1 MSEALL
7 QVEDLVKHFR
17 SSGNWLRGG
26 REAIQA
32 VDGVNF
38 RIEPGETFALVGES
52 GCGKTTVA
60 KMILLLERPTGGR
73 ILFRGQ
79 DITGMRGAGL
89 KEYKRLVQA
98 VFQDPYSSLNP
109 RMQVMDIIGEP
120 LQVHEG
126 LRGRPLG
133 LRVGELLENVGLS
146 PITGSFFPHQFSGG
160 QRQRIAIARALA
172 LNPQLIVL
180 DEPVSGLDVSIRAQ
194 ILNLLVDLQRDLGL
208 SYLLISHDLA
218 IVEHMSHRVGVMYVG
233 KMVEMA
239 AKDDLYH
246 NALHPYSRA
255 LLASVPQP
263 DPDIPMGE
271 TISGEVASPISP
283 PSGCRFHPR
292 CPIYLE
298 TGMCREV
305 EPTWREI
312 EREHL
317 TACHKVEPAVVA

>member
-1 MSEALL
+1 M
-7 QVEDLVKHFR
+7 
-17 SSGNWLRGG
+17 
-26 REAIQA
+26 
-32 VDGVNF
+32 
-38 RIEPGETFALVGES
+38 GES

-60 KMILLLERPTGGR
+60 KMILLLERPT
-73 ILFRGQ
+73 RGVIRFKGD
-79 DITGMRGAGL
+79 DITGLRGSGL
-89 KEYKRLVQA
+89 REYKRLVQA

-109 RMQVMDIIGEP
+109 RMQVLDIIGEP

-126 LRGRPLG
+126 MHGRELRM
-133 LRVGELLENVGLS
+133 RVGELLENVGLS
-146 PITGSFFPHQFSGG
+146 PVTGSFFPHQFSGG

-172 LNPQLIVL
+172 LRPQLIVL

-233 KMVEMA
+233 KMVELA
-239 AKDDLYH
+239 DKDQLYE
-246 NALHPYSRA
+246 NTLHPYSKA

-263 DPDIPMGE
+263 DPDIPMGT
-271 TISGEVASPISP
+271 TISGEVASPINP

-292 CPIYLE
+292 CPIYFE

-305 EPTWREI
+305 EPDWREI
-312 EREHL
+312 EGDHM